1 MNHAASAPA
10 WMCAWS
16 IWAFSAVMITS
27 VAEHTHAG
35 DHKVK
40 PRGRSTW
47 VTDEAWITQCKEGR
61 GKEKLPQPIEKKNR
75 LLKMEGNQSHYV
87 PGTLLSKKK
96 KIHIFEIP
104 SISFY
109 WNTRFRTGI
118 FAMALLFTIETSIYK
133 VNPTTAEVIS
143 RRASGIS
150 DKSCSTVWTQQL
162 RDQQRTRSTTQINV
176 WRLVKHGNCSF
187 FLIVHWRSNFHFQLH
202 FKVSYKHWGEI
213 KLCLLFY
220 SCVRQ
225 SFTWHLK
232 HQKNPS
238 TNNL

>member
-1 MNHAASAPA
+1 MID
-10 WMCAWS
+10 MGL
-16 IWAFSAVMITS
+16 FSSDDHQCSRAYTCR
-27 VAEHTHAG
+27 G
-35 DHKVK
+35 PLDHKVK

-61 GKEKLPQPIEKKNR
+61 GREKLPQPIEKKMDCWKWR
-75 LLKMEGNQSHYV
+75 EISHIMSLA
-87 PGTLLSKKK
+87 PFHQKKKK

-104 SISFY
+104 SIRFY
-109 WNTRFRTGI
+109 WNPRFRTGI
-118 FAMALLFTIETSIYK
+118 FTMALLFTIETLIYK

-150 DKSCSTVWTQQL
+150 DQSCSTAWTQQL
-162 RDQQRTRSTTQINV
+162 RGQQRTRSTTQINI

-202 FKVSYKHWGEI
+202 FKISYKHWGEI

-220 SCVRQ
+220 SCVWQ
-225 SFTWHLK
+225 AFTWHLK